1 MPSSRISARGGLR
14 WLRILAVCLFAL
26 VFTTAAVRALDQTGA
41 QTKTSLWSVQA
52 GSGRVYLLGSV
63 HFLRQGDYPLPAAM
77 EQAYADSSTVVF
89 ETDLGAMAS
98 PEVQADIL
106 RLGVYPENENIFQ
119 HLSAGTS
126 EMLKQKLAEL
136 GFPESLVSRLKPWT
150 TAMTLEVM
158 TLKLM
163 GFDEQAGVDFH
174 FYRKAPSEGKNV
186 AFLETVDYQLNL
198 LAGLDAANQDALLR
212 QTLRELDRIEELAPK
227 MVAFWRTGDF
237 RRLGTLSPM
246 PPHLRE
252 RLLIRRNQNWL
263 GSIDSYLN
271 RQENTLVIVGALHL
285 AGPNSVLD
293 LLRRSGYTVVQH

>member
-1 MPSSRISARGGLR
+1 MPTNRITARSGLR
-14 WLRILAVCLFAL
+14 WLRVLAACLSAL
-26 VFTTAAVRALDQTGA
+26 AFSAATVKALDQTDV

-52 GSGRVYLLGSV
+52 GGGKVYLLGSV
-63 HFLRQGDYPLPAAM
+63 HFLRQGDYPLPTAM

-89 ETDLGAMAS
+89 ETDIGAMAS

-106 RLGVYPENENIFQ
+106 RLGFYPENENIFQ

-126 EMLKQKLAEL
+126 EMLNQKLAEL

-150 TAMTLEVM
+150 TAMTLEVL

-174 FYRKAPSEGKNV
+174 FYRKAPSEGKKV

-212 QTLRELDRIEELAPK
+212 QTLQELDRIEKLAPQ
-227 MVAFWRTGDF
+227 MVTFWRSGDF
-237 RRLGTLSPM
+237 QRLGMLSPM
-246 PPHLRE
+246 PSHLRE
-252 RLLIRRNQNWL
+252 RLLTQRNQNW
-263 GSIDSYLN
+263 IDHIHSYLS
-271 RQENTLVIVGALHL
+271 RPENTLIVVGALHL
-285 AGPNSVLD
+285 AGPDSVVD